1 MWTRLLRG
9 GVLAAVLVSSSSA
22 WAGGSGLPPDVDLD
36 PDRGMTFGRL
46 GRTRLQGEVFEP
58 TKDSLRSRVMDP
70 SIDPFNSMLQ
80 SDRYEPSTG
89 KIQGGLSD
97 TLRDMRKRQETS
109 RRDSKNSD
117 DSD

>member
-1 MWTRLLRG
+1 MWIRLIRC
-9 GVLAAVLVSSSSA
+9 GVLVAALASSSSA
-22 WAGGSGLPPDVDLD
+22 WAGGSSLPPDVDLD

-46 GRTRLQGEVFEP
+46 GRTRLQGEVFAP

-70 SIDPFNSMLQ
+70 NIDPFNSMLH

-89 KIQGGLSD
+89 KIQGGLTD
-97 TLRDMRKRQETS
+97 TLREMRRRQEAS
-109 RRDSKNSD
+109 RRDSD

>member
-1 MWTRLLRG
+1 MRMWIRLIRG
-9 GVLAAVLVSSSSA
+9 GILATVLASSGGA

-46 GRTRLQGEVFEP
+46 GRTRLQGEVFQP

-80 SDRYEPSTG
+80 SDRYEPATG
-89 KIQGGLSD
+89 KIQGGLTD
-97 TLRDMRKRQETS
+97 TLRDMRKRQEAS
-109 RRDSKNSD
+109 RRNSD